1 MAQGTIKKLMGQR
14 GFGFIGT
21 DTGQEYFFHMSSV
34 QGVHF
39 DELREGQ
46 QVEFATEHDPRG
58 RGERAVN
65 VRLISG

>member
-1 MAQGTIKKLMGQR
+1 MAQGTIKKLMER

-46 QVEFATEHDPRG
+46 QVEFTPEHDPRG

-65 VRLISG
+65 VRLIGG

>member
-1 MAQGTIKKLMGQR
+1 MAQGTIKKLMER

-21 DTGQEYFFHMSSV
+21 DTGQEYFFHRSGV
-34 QGVHF
+34 QGVSF

-46 QVEFATEHDPRG
+46 RVEFTTEPDPRG
-58 RGERAVN
+58 RGDQAVN